1 MPSVQINLLD
11 PFAALTF
18 AAALTKRVRLGTG
31 VCLVLERNPVI
42 TAKEVASLNTLCGGR
57 FDFGIGV
64 GWLAEE
70 FDAVGVPWE
79 RPGNAG
85 DNGRVNMYTR

>member
-18 AAALTKRVRLGTG
+18 AVALTKRVRLGTS

-42 TAKEVASLNTLCGGR
+42 TAKEVASLYTLSGGR

-70 FDAVGVPWE
+70 FDAVGVP
-79 RPGNAG
+79 
-85 DNGRVNMYTR
+85 